1 MSEDP
6 NDKFTFSVEGKKY
19 VINEKTSLGERK
31 KNTIHGPSIAIGAAI
46 TAICVIGIFFSLS
59 VDNSEE
65 TQLIEKELIVMK
77 TAPEPTQISM
87 DTFFNNASPVLGNPN
102 APITLIE
109 FGDYQCHFCNVYFKN
124 TQDKVL
130 ENFVVT
136 EKVNIIFKDFTI
148 IGPDS
153 FDAAHATHCANEQ
166 NKYWEYHN
174 ILYNN
179 WAGENN
185 GWASKQNLVKFAN
198 DIELDL
204 KSFSQCMDSNDY
216 NDMIN
221 QSNNDARELGISGTP
236 AFFIVDQKNGQV
248 LTISGAQP
256 YEVFE
261 RVFNSI
267 IEK

>member
-1 MSEDP
+1 MKNVYFILVPIIVGIILGIYVTSNLVSDTI
-6 NDKFTFSVEGKKY
+6 NDQ
-19 VINEKTSLGERK
+19 SLLT
-31 KNTIHGPSIAIGAAI
+31 N
-46 TAICVIGIFFSLS
+46 
-59 VDNSEE
+59 
-65 TQLIEKELIVMK
+65 TQLMK
-77 TAPEPTQISM
+77 NGSPEM
-87 DTFFNNASPVLGNPN
+87 GLAN
-102 APITLIE
+102 APISIVE
-109 FGDYQCHFCNVYFKN
+109 FGDYQCTFCYKFHQNTLNDIKTEYIDTGKANYVYR
-124 TQDKVL
+124 
-130 ENFVVT
+130 
-136 EKVNIIFKDFTI
+136 DFPLNGASSI
-148 IGPDS
+148 L
-153 FDAAHATHCANEQ
+153 AAEATYCANEQ
-166 NKYWEYHN
+166 GKYWEYHN